1 MVRITLPNRLKS
13 YTGGGTNSTNHSRS
27 TSPNH
32 SSSMKKNSAVADGSP
47 EKANGL
53 MLKIVVIKVGLHF
66 FGHAGRNNVI
76 RVKC

>member
-1 MVRITLPNRLKS
+1 
-13 YTGGGTNSTNHSRS
+13 
-27 TSPNH
+27 
-32 SSSMKKNSAVADGSP
+32 MKKNSAVADGSP

-76 RVKC
+76 GVKC